1 MQCVKHC
8 CCSYI
13 VYGLAKASRLSPLV
27 VHQPSCRPVCEPSH
41 RVVSRR
47 RSSSASRS
55 NSVQPSVKTF
65 TALAKRPACLLVFLA
80 APGLVF
86 GAVVRSPPMKECQ
99 PRYRPMPRNQHCL
112 VCCAVC
118 NFASSRVLASVLS
131 SASTFTSQIVSPCL

>member
-8 CCSYI
+8 RCTYI
-13 VYGLAKASRLSPLV
+13 VYGLANACRLSSLV
-27 VHQPSCRPVCEPSH
+27 AHQPSCRPVRETSH
-41 RVVSRR
+41 RVVSRQG
-47 RSSSASRS
+47 SSSATRS
-55 NSVQPSVKTF
+55 NSVPPSLKTL

-86 GAVVRSPPMKECQ
+86 GGVVRSPPMKECQ

-112 VCCAVC
+112 VFCEVC

-131 SASTFTSQIVSPCL
+131 SASTLKSQIVSPCP